1 MRTNSYGFMYTYL
14 SMPQTLPPSYKP
26 SYLYFTERPS
36 IDFLKTP
43 QIKEENLECLN
54 DQYEKIYTL
63 LVLSSV
69 TSGVTIFILIIIC
82 ILHVYILKKIKIKI
96 KNQKLKEDINEIN
109 FGTNYD
115 NLSELNNNSEF

>member
-1 MRTNSYGFMYTYL
+1 MYTYL
-14 SMPQTLPPSYKP
+14 SMPQSLSPTYKP

-69 TSGVTIFILIIIC
+69 TSGVTILILIIIC

-96 KNQKLKEDINEIN
+96 KTQNVRENINEIN

-115 NLSELNNNSEF
+115 DLNESNNNSDF